1 MEKYFCFRLRL
12 VRDTAASFGE
22 RFSLIEAKGLTKRY
36 GPVSAIEDVS
46 FEVGQGEIAGFLGPN
61 GAGKSTTMRIL
72 TGYSPATSG
81 SAVIAGYDIGTHPL
95 EVKRS
100 VGYMPESVP
109 LYEEMV
115 VASFLSY
122 VAEVKG
128 VAKVGRRVE
137 VERVMERCG
146 LVPMA
151 KRIIQNLSKG
161 YRQRV
166 GLAQAL
172 VGDPPVLILDEPTVG
187 LDPKQIVDIRQMIKE
202 LAEGHTV
209 LISTHILPEVV
220 VICQQV
226 VIINHGR
233 IVSREPVTNL
243 GAAALDVRLGDG
255 AERAPQ
261 VLKGL
266 AHVQKLSER
275 GQGRLVID
283 TDGHESAHSEIVKC
297 LVENRVEVRQI
308 EERSGSLEDR
318 FMEAISR
325 EAGDES

>member
-1 MEKYFCFRLRL
+1 
-12 VRDTAASFGE
+12 
-22 RFSLIEAKGLTKRY
+22 LIEAKGLTKRY

-46 FEVGQGEIAGFLGPN
+46 FEVGHGEITGFLGPN

-81 SAVIAGYDIGTHPL
+81 SAVVAGYDIGTHPI
-95 EVKRS
+95 EVKRN
-100 VGYMPESVP
+100 VGYLPESVP

-115 VASFLSY
+115 VTGFLSY

-128 VAKVGRRVE
+128 VAKSARKAEVG
-137 VERVMERCG
+137 RVMERCG
-146 LVPMA
+146 LAHMA
-151 KRIIQNLSKG
+151 KRLIQNLSKG

-202 LAEGHTV
+202 LAEDHTV

-220 VICQQV
+220 MICQQV

-233 IVSREPVTNL
+233 IVSRESVTDL
-243 GAAALDVRLGDG
+243 GATTLDLRLGEG
-255 AERAPQ
+255 AERAPGILNEMPY
-261 VLKGL
+261 VKK
-266 AHVQKLSER
+266 VSPR
-275 GQGRLVID
+275 GQGHFVID
-283 TDGHESAHSEIVKC
+283 TDGRASAYAELVKC
-297 LVENRVEVRQI
+297 LVENQVEVQRI

-318 FMEAISR
+318 FMAAISR
-325 EAGDES
+325 EAGDGS